1 MADSFPSDLVEGL
14 EEGLTRSVRF
24 FRRILKEESRVR
36 DLTQAQYNVL
46 RELQQEGPQ
55 RMSEL
60 ANVLELSNGATTG
73 LVERLEARKLVARQA
88 AEGDG
93 RGVVVA
99 LTPEG
104 RQLLEEVQR
113 EIKAA
118 MARVLGALSVPER
131 HMAVG
136 GVQALA
142 DALERL

>member
-1 MADSFPSDLVEGL
+1 
-14 EEGLTRSVRF
+14 
-24 FRRILKEESRVR
+24 
-36 DLTQAQYNVL
+36 
-46 RELQQEGPQ
+46 
-55 RMSEL
+55 
-60 ANVLELSNGATTG
+60 
-73 LVERLEARKLVARQA
+73 
-88 AEGDG
+88 
-93 RGVVVA
+93 VVVA